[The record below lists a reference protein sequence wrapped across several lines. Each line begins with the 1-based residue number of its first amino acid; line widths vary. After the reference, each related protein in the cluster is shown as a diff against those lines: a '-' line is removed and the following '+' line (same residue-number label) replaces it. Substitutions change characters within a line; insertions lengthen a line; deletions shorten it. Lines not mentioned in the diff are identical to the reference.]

1 VTGSLPLIHSLK
13 TYYYSALTISYIT
26 RGAKIPETCFRFL
39 IFNRL
44 RISGCFTLDI
54 RNNYLKRQY
63 KEMRD
68 VRVVFYM
75 YIDAQQI
82 LCELVVQ
89 HTCADRNK
97 KTIWIPHRAT
107 RRVLRTSGLKLLNRE
122 GNPYKFLVRWSSR
135 RLPLVL
141 FYNHQR
147 SLARRHSHLPSL
159 LLPRLN

>member
-1 VTGSLPLIHSLK
+1 MF
-13 TYYYSALTISYIT
+13 YI
-26 RGAKIPETCFRFL
+26 
-39 IFNRL
+39 
-44 RISGCFTLDI
+44 LDI

-97 KTIWIPHRAT
+97 KTIWIPHWAT
-107 RRVLRTSGLKLLNRE
+107 HRVLRTPGLKLLNRE

-135 RLPLVL
+135 RLPFVL
-141 FYNHQR
+141 FYNHQW

-159 LLPRLN
+159 LLPRLNQLTGSQESKNIILLYYLYMIMLLGVVILTCNHVYV